1 MMKFPKFIR
10 FQMKI
15 SQSSRGARTTVV
27 YRISNRD
34 PKPIWSFLLKI
45 MIFHRT
51 IRFYRSLGHSEHTQT
66 ISDCFPSILMRSDRR
81 RWIWEAISM
90 DFDQNHLQIPIEP
103 TVGRQAEIS
112 DFSIF
117 VSLSRFYSPSPRAR
131 RALQSWI
138 YHNHMVLPGSYWQ
151 IYFKLYHVAMPVH
164 NIASTRSK
172 FPGLL

>member
-1 MMKFPKFIR
+1 MV
-10 FQMKI
+10 
-15 SQSSRGARTTVV
+15 S
-27 YRISNRD
+27 RISNRD

-51 IRFYRSLGHSEHTQT
+51 IGFYRYLGHSMHTQT

-103 TVGRQAEIS
+103 TVGGQGKIS

-117 VSLSRFYSPSPRAR
+117 VSLSRFYLPFPRAR

-138 YHNHMVLPGSYWQ
+138 YLNHMLFPRSYWQ
-151 IYFKLYHVAMPVH
+151 IYFKLIHIAIPLH

-172 FPGLL
+172 FPRLL